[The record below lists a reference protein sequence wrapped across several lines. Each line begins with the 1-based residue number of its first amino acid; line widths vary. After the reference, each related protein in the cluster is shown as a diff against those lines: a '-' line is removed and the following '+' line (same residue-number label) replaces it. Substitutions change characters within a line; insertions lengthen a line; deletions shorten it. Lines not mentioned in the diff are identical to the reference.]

1 MTDSLTFLEI
11 GLWLTVA
18 LGLMFMLR
26 VMRNSMSRAV
36 EAQSLLNNLSEGIYR
51 SSMDGRLLS
60 ANRAMVSL
68 IGFASEREM
77 LNVINDQGKSCY
89 IEKGRVDEF
98 KQIMRRDG
106 FVRDF
111 VSEIRR
117 HATGEVLWVSEN
129 ARVVLDPSSGEPSF
143 YEGSIRDIS
152 ESVRKRNAEARL
164 EKIAATT
171 PDGLFQMKRLSDGTS
186 ELVYASKAFQDMTGS
201 ATSDVGQRNKKGD
214 ERSLFSGIDDED
226 YPEFIKALNES
237 ESKLKQLNF
246 TLRFR
251 SAQGSLKWLKMSAMP
266 ERGLDGS
273 IDWFG
278 SLTDVTEHKELV
290 QRIERLA
297 YFDALT
303 DLPNRRLLM
312 NRMGEATKRSSRR
325 RRCGGVI
332 FIDLDGF
339 KLINDRYG
347 HDVGDVFI
355 TKIAR
360 RLEESLRE
368 SDTVARLGGD
378 EFVILLDDLSADTVD
393 ARSDMV
399 VVAEKI
405 MTNLRR
411 GIELDGVVHRA
422 HCSMG
427 LIVFRGKSVAPD
439 IMLKR
444 ADTAM
449 YEAKAH
455 GRNRYVFAD
464 GERIESQQKRS
475 GTELAGIV
483 GLRRRKATA

>member
-1 MTDSLTFLEI
+1 MIDGLTLVELS
-11 GLWLTVA
+11 LWLTVA
-18 LGLMFMLR
+18 LCLLF
-26 VMRNSMSRAV
+26 VMRLLRHSMSSAI

-68 IGFASEREM
+68 IGYASEREM
-77 LNVINDQGKSCY
+77 LLEINDKKQNCY
-89 IEKGRVDEF
+89 VDPGRVDEF
-98 KQIMRRDG
+98 KRMMRRDG
-106 FVRDF
+106 SVHDF
-111 VSEIRR
+111 VSEIR
-117 HATGEVLWVSEN
+117 HHSSGERLWVSEN
-129 ARVVLDPSSGEPSF
+129 ARVVLDTKSGEPSF

-171 PDGLFQMKRLSDGTS
+171 PDGLFQMKRLKDGSS
-186 ELVYASKAFQDMTGS
+186 ELVYASKAFRDMTGTKVIEAGS
-201 ATSDVGQRNKKGD
+201 QKPNGD
-214 ERSLFSGIDDED
+214 ALTVFAGINEED
-226 YPEFIKALNES
+226 YPDFLKALNES
-237 ESKLKQLNF
+237 EAKLKQLNF
-246 TLRFR
+246 TLRFHA
-251 SAQGSLKWLKMSAMP
+251 AQGATKWLKMSAMP

-273 IDWFG
+273 MDWFG

-339 KLINDRYG
+339 KLINDSYG

-378 EFVILLDDLSADTVD
+378 EFVILLDDLSADPVD

-411 GIELDGVVHRA
+411 GIELDGVIHRA
-422 HCSMG
+422 SCSMG
-427 LIVFRGKSVAPD
+427 LVVFRGKAIAPD

-449 YEAKAH
+449 YEAKAL
-455 GRNRYVFAD
+455 GRNRYVFGD
-464 GERIESQQKRS
+464 GERAETQQKRPS
-475 GTELAGIV
+475 VELSKIV
-483 GLRRRKATA
+483 GMRRRKATA